1 MEGRYFPLPL
11 QVALCLVPR
20 SLWRHRVR
28 SSLLYDFSAVPHP
41 GFWGLFFLRG
51 STGAKVGRRGEP
63 VLYQIPAKS
72 RSSPL
77 PWCGSCQAQ
86 WPKPGGTS
94 ICQCTQAKFQTVF
107 LAHDP
112 EMGGWVAL
120 ILLLLTATTDLPPVS
135 WDSQENLSWEKCF
148 SWKILFWS
156 YRLWPVDK
164 LSELNWLRGL
174 ASRCQLVIWFC
185 SLLSPLSAQWG
196 HFFGGEISSW
206 LVPSMYLMLSG
217 GDCIWR
223 EFCLLEIETVARLFF
238 FFLVLA
244 QCKELIQA

>member
-1 MEGRYFPLPL
+1 MTS
-11 QVALCLVPR
+11 VLCHIQGSEACSFFGEAQGQRLGVVGSQCFIR
-20 SLWRHRVR
+20 SLQRAGAH
-28 SSLLYDFSAVPHP
+28 LFP
-41 GFWGLFFLRG
+41 GVEAARLNGQSRG
-51 STGAKVGRRGEP
+51 ALVF
-63 VLYQIPAKS
+63 V
-72 RSSPL
+72 
-77 PWCGSCQAQ
+77 
-86 WPKPGGTS
+86 
-94 ICQCTQAKFQTVF
+94 QCTQAKFQTVF
-107 LAHDP
+107 LEHDP

-174 ASRCQLVIWFC
+174 ASRCELVIWFC

-223 EFCLLEIETVARLFF
+223 EFCLLEIETVARFF
-238 FFLVLA
+238 FFFGLSSV
-244 QCKELIQA
+244 